1 MTPLETALVI
11 LISIWTIIFIL
22 VGVGMIILFFQI
34 RRAVTKVNHIL
45 QTTEDIAER
54 VEIPIRTIS
63 AGILGFVGKMSAQ
76 GITNFLK
83 SKTSKRRD

>member
-22 VGVGMIILFFQI
+22 VGIGMIVLFIQI
-34 RRAVTKVNHIL
+34 RKAIDKVNQIL

-63 AGILGFVGKMSAQ
+63 AGILGFIGKISAQ
-76 GITNFLK
+76 GISSFIKN
-83 SKTSKRRD
+83 KTSGKR